1 MAYSMRSEQRTHLLK
16 EGFTFLELIV
26 VVLILGILLGLVG
39 PNAFRYYRQSQ
50 ENSTRTQLNSIKTA
64 IDLYKAEIGS
74 YPKQLEDLIRPPSGA
89 AGKKWKEKFLEKDR
103 IPTDAWG
110 NEFVYRITS
119 GGDKPYELYSYGSGG
134 PEAPTEE
141 HISVWEL

>member
-1 MAYSMRSEQRTHLLK
+1 MHCQKRASILK

-50 ENSTRTQLNSIKTA
+50 QNSTRTQLNSIKTA
-64 IDLYKAEIGS
+64 LDLYKAEIGS
-74 YPKQLEDLIRPPSGA
+74 YPKQLQDLIERPSGP
-89 AGKKWKEKFLEKDR
+89 AGKKWKEKFLEKER
-103 IPTDAWG
+103 IPNDAWG
-110 NEFVYRITS
+110 NEFVYKLSS

-134 PEAPTEE
+134 PEAPSEE
-141 HISVWEL
+141 YISVWEI